1 MTDQDFDPRTPC
13 GVRLTP
19 ESRTFSLSI
28 FQSTHPMR
36 GATKFHPYR
45 VYTGKFQS
53 THPLRGATLRTL
65 QWCPQTEI
73 SIHAPARG
81 ATAIVVF
88 LLPTVTFQS
97 THPMRGATPVS
108 SSPPVSSSD
117 FNPRTP
123 CGVRP
128 PSPWHRAPC
137 AIFQSTHPLRGAT
150 KYDFSATAEPMISI
164 HAPLTGC
171 DWKGCD
177 MRYDILGFQSTH
189 PLRGATGTKSIKGNT
204 PKISIHAPLAGCDSR

>member
-123 CGVRP
+123 CGVR
-128 PSPWHRAPC
+128 HAMMTY
-137 AIFQSTHPLRGAT
+137 ATFIALFQSTHPMRGATILTALFLPMKKFQSPHTLRGAT
-150 KYDFSATAEPMISI
+150 AATVASCAVRDISI

-171 DWKGCD
+171 D
-177 MRYDILGFQSTH
+177 
-189 PLRGATGTKSIKGNT
+189 
-204 PKISIHAPLAGCDSR
+204 